1 MKNIKTK
8 SKVRRLAALAV
19 HDRGY
24 VVAGTICL
32 TIAAFMQVLIPKLTG
47 DIIDSISIDQNKVR
61 MCVNGRICMHESSA
75 LYTHTTMYM
84 YVCRYLYSLSSP
96 QDEFYRNIGW
106 MMIVSF
112 LAGVFTAGRGWCFSV
127 IFASVKVRIRELLYE
142 SLLKQEVG
150 YFDVTKTGKITSVL
164 STDTSKVA
172 DTISLN
178 INVLMRSTV
187 QMVGTL
193 GFMFYVNWRL
203 TLLAFTVIPVIVA
216 VSKVYGAYLRLLTRR
231 GQDVLGEGNDLAEQV
246 LGSMAT
252 VKSFATE
259 TLEFRRYRAEMN
271 RFYGIQID
279 EANGYGGFAFVY
291 TFLPNVAMAV
301 VRVCVCVCVCACI

>member
-1 MKNIKTK
+1 
-8 SKVRRLAALAV
+8 
-19 HDRGY
+19 
-24 VVAGTICL
+24 
-32 TIAAFMQVLIPKLTG
+32 
-47 DIIDSISIDQNKVR
+47 
-61 MCVNGRICMHESSA
+61 
-75 LYTHTTMYM
+75 
-84 YVCRYLYSLSSP
+84 
-96 QDEFYRNIGW
+96 
-106 MMIVSF
+106 
-112 LAGVFTAGRGWCFSV
+112 
-127 IFASVKVRIRELLYE
+127 
-142 SLLKQEVG
+142 
-150 YFDVTKTGKITSVL
+150 VL